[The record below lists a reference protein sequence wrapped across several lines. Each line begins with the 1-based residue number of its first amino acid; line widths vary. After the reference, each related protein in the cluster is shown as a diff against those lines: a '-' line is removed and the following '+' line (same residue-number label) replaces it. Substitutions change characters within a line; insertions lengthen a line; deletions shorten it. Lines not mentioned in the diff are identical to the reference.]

1 VRRLNHIPRPVYPL
15 PQTLFISLLYRFEQL
30 RHALV
35 ELVDL
40 RVGGGVGDGQPGV
53 DVPLLGIDGV
63 DFYSFD
69 VVSVLPGLAEGV
81 GPCCTH
87 AVPMLVG

>member
-1 VRRLNHIPRPVYPL
+1 
-15 PQTLFISLLYRFEQL
+15 
-30 RHALV
+30 
-35 ELVDL
+35 
-40 RVGGGVGDGQPGV
+40 VGGRVGDGQLGV
-53 DVPLLGIDGV
+53 DVPLLGVDGV

-69 VVSVLPGLAEGV
+69 VVSGLAEGV